1 MKHIATIAQLVDF
14 FGGDTALAA
23 GLDISQ
29 SAVAHWKK
37 RQQIPAGW
45 HLRLLAEISH
55 RGATVDPKVF
65 GLSTTDAAG
74 VTFPAPLCHVLRDE
88 RPQSAAHA

>member
-1 MKHIATIAQLVDF
+1 MKHIATIVQLVDF
-14 FGGDTALAA
+14 FGGDTALS
-23 GLDISQ
+23 GLLDISQ

-65 GLSTTDAAG
+65 GLFTTDAAG
-74 VTFPAPLCHVLRDE
+74 VTFPAPLCHVLCEARSE
-88 RPQSAAHA
+88 PSAHA